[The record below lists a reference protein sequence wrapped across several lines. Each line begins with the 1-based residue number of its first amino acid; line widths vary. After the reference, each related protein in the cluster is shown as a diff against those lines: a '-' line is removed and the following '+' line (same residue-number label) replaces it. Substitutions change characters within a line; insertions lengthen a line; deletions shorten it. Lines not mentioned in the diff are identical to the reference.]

1 LIAACG
7 WGLDLGHQEAW
18 HRLSHFQGANVDHLK
33 DFTVIY
39 VSVCVRHGVYLSELL
54 SEARRGLVL
63 LEQLELWRVV
73 SCLAVL
79 ELTL

>member
-1 LIAACG
+1 
-7 WGLDLGHQEAW
+7 
-18 HRLSHFQGANVDHLK
+18 VDHLK